1 MSDET
6 TYDLESIIDFKG
18 SIPNG
23 EYIVKLIDVALG
35 TTTNQKPYLQAT
47 FEIQQGD
54 LSGED
59 FNKRYYLNTFVSKKG
74 VTGCMGL
81 SDFRREVGKI
91 GAETQL
97 KQKFTTE
104 ELRVMYAK
112 IFGKKKLTIKKS
124 EEKDGKGAVNE
135 DGSPKMWPR
144 YNIIGL
150 AGGQSHTAA
159 GADPLADLG
168 F

>member
-23 EYIVKLIDVALG
+23 EYVVKLIDVALG
-35 TTTNQKPYLQAT
+35 TTTNQKPYMQAT

-59 FNKRYYLNTFVSKKG
+59 FSKRYYLSTFVSKKG
-74 VTGCMGL
+74 AFGSMGL
-81 SDFRREVGKI
+81 SDFRREVVKI
-91 GAETQL
+91 GAESQL
-97 KQKFTTE
+97 KQKFTSA
-104 ELRVMYAK
+104 ELRVMYAE
-112 IFGKKKLTIKKS
+112 IFGKKKLTMRKS

-144 YNIIGL
+144 YSIIGL
-150 AGGQSHTAA
+150 ASKQSHSAA